1 MRVVALERKLNLRR
15 DPSTTRPDALEIS
28 AEEKIGPLR
37 SG

>member
-1 MRVVALERKLNLRR
+1 MASVVRR
-15 DPSTTRPDALEIS
+15 DPSTPRPDAPQTG